1 MLVCCTRVNNIIR
14 LVVATY
20 ILGLNFTKINDR
32 MRSHDENITKEK
44 KRENQTSFQ
53 LIPCPFESNRT
64 NCDQVLSLD
73 TNNTLK
79 TIDSHFWTHLN
90 FLDMFNVLKKFMLT
104 SANQGKW
111 NYILVKTCFMISMLE
126 LKHVWKN
133 VPFKKEC
140 WRKW

>member
-44 KRENQTSFQ
+44 KREDQTNFQ
-53 LIPCPFESNRT
+53 LIPCTFESNRT
-64 NCDQVLSLD
+64 SCNQVLSLG

-79 TIDSHFWTHLN
+79 TIGSHF
-90 FLDMFNVLKKFMLT
+90 
-104 SANQGKW
+104 
-111 NYILVKTCFMISMLE
+111 
-126 LKHVWKN
+126 
-133 VPFKKEC
+133 
-140 WRKW
+140 